1 MIYLKVKWNHNFDDE
16 PTYIYSELD
25 NDLNELRK
33 VEIYKNNTI
42 GYAFDDIEY
51 NGTQLSIESLPTIE
65 EISLDKQ
72 FEPSYISKEEFEKI
86 WISIKNI

>member
-1 MIYLKVKWNHNFDDE
+1 MIYLKVKWIHNFDDE

-25 NDLNELRK
+25 KDLNELRK
-33 VEIYKNNTI
+33 VEIHKNNTI
-42 GYAFDDIEY
+42 GYAFDDIEF

-86 WISIKNI
+86 CSSIKNI